1 MKTKNTKIVSIIAL
15 VLMVFAMVLYV
26 VSDDEA
32 FPPVADEPGANNPA
46 AASREMPAAEAP
58 AAE

>member
-26 VSDDEA
+26 WSFDEE
-32 FPPVADEPGANNPA
+32 FPPVDNEPGANGPA
-46 AASREMPAAEAP
+46 AASQEMPAAEAP